1 MTNIEAR
8 NEWATDKLDKIYAKT
23 LGTLKRH
30 GDKIIPYQAE
40 DGVYK
45 KDMNK
50 DIIWWTNGFWGGW
63 LWQLNHYRPDVKLEQ
78 AAVNNEAELDA
89 AFLKYQGLHHDVGFM
104 WLPTAVTHY
113 RQDQNERAYWRGR
126 HAADLLAGRY
136 NPAGH
141 FLRSWNRDRAGW
153 VIIDSMINIQLLYW
167 ASEVTDDPRFAM
179 IADEHAHTVM
189 HQHVRPD
196 GSVSHIVVFDPYTG
210 ERVRTETGQGYDEN
224 SSWTRGQGWAIY
236 GFALAYRH
244 TGKKE
249 YLATAKKVANYFL
262 ANVAQTGHIPAI
274 DFRAPAKDAG
284 TDTSAATVAACG
296 MLEIADHCEGNE
308 AALYADG
315 AVAMLQAVSDRFA
328 NYDENVDG
336 ILTGATTAY
345 HEASGHD
352 VNLNYGDYYFVEA
365 LLRMVNKDLLVW

>member
-167 ASEVTDDPRFAM
+167 ASEVTDDPRH
-179 IADEHAHTVM
+179 D
-189 HQHVRPD
+189 
-196 GSVSHIVVFDPYTG
+196 
-210 ERVRTETGQGYDEN
+210 
-224 SSWTRGQGWAIY
+224 
-236 GFALAYRH
+236 
-244 TGKKE
+244 
-249 YLATAKKVANYFL
+249 
-262 ANVAQTGHIPAI
+262 
-274 DFRAPAKDAG
+274 
-284 TDTSAATVAACG
+284 CG
-296 MLEIADHCEGNE
+296 
-308 AALYADG
+308 
-315 AVAMLQAVSDRFA
+315 
-328 NYDENVDG
+328 
-336 ILTGATTAY
+336 
-345 HEASGHD
+345 
-352 VNLNYGDYYFVEA
+352 
-365 LLRMVNKDLLVW
+365 